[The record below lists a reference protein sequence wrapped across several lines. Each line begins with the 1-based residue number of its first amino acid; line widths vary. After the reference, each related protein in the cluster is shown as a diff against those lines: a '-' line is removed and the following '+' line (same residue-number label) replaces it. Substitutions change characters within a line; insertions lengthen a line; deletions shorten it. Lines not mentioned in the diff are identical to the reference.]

1 MNLYQQFIAKSR
13 YARYLDK
20 EKRRE
25 HWPETVSRYFD
36 FMTEHL
42 KERCNYDLSTELRSE
57 LEQAV
62 LNLEVMP
69 SMRLMMA
76 AGPAVRRNHLCSY
89 NCSFIS
95 IEDPKAFDELLFC
108 LMCGTGVGF
117 SVERQNTNKL
127 PEVPEALFDSE
138 TTVVV
143 SDSKEGWAKGLR
155 QLIALL
161 YSGEIPKWDLHKVR
175 DAGSRLKTFGGRA
188 SGPRPLDDLFR
199 FVVGIFRQA
208 VGRKLTS
215 LECHDLCCKIAEV
228 VVVGGSRRC
237 LPAGTLVDTSR
248 GPVPV
253 EEVLPGDKVRSL
265 DGLMQEVQAVADT
278 GVLPVWELHTN
289 IGKFYSSEDHRW
301 AVMEDP
307 SKGTV
312 SFKTVSELEATDRLV
327 FIDSPVP
334 SNSEVP
340 DMPGFSYEKPKHS
353 TTCKE
358 VDMSSVS
365 VEDWAWFLGL
375 FHGDG
380 YVFLTENKGR
390 VMIAI
395 PYDMPLTK
403 LKVEKFFA
411 DLGLNSFVR
420 TDEVKDRCWK
430 ITTCSKQL
438 ALYLSQFKKP
448 KQDIHI
454 PDFVKAAPV
463 EIKAAYLAGVFD
475 SDGSAKSCR
484 KGRKSFRLVSTV
496 YKSFVDQ
503 IKALAASLGIPCAY
517 NCIDRSRLGWKD
529 IYNLQVCGPDYKDKM
544 ASLLAPY
551 SEKVNNDYN
560 YCESK
565 RDWFSLPLPLSRK
578 LAQSEVNLGSTTS
591 WNKLKG
597 FSGAVH
603 QVPVTLYG
611 VKFSH
616 HERCYDLQVAN
627 SECFTVSGLLTHNSA
642 LISLSNL
649 SDERMR
655 KAKSGEWWNSSPER
669 SLANNSAVYT
679 ERPEVGVFMKEW
691 LSLYESKSG
700 ERGIFNR
707 KAAEKQAERTGRRKP
722 NVGFGTNPCQ
732 PGWATVLTPEGI
744 RRLDEVSEGSLIWSG
759 KQWTRIAAK
768 WSTGVKPVYDYVTG
782 WGRFTGTSNHRVVQ
796 FGEKIEVR
804 DAVCIDPSP
813 DPRFMCAEFP
823 TQNPITDVVYL
834 GDHEVFDLTVEA
846 EEHTYWTG
854 GLLVS
859 NCGEVVLRSQGLC
872 NLTEVVCRP
881 EDTELELTRKAR
893 LASILGTF
901 QSTLTYFPYV
911 RKGWTQ
917 NAEEERLLGVSLT
930 GICDCEILNNPNDEG
945 LPLRLRMIKDHV
957 VHVNQEMADKLG
969 INQSVATTV
978 VKPSG
983 TVSQLVQSSS
993 GIHPAHA
1000 RYYIRRVR
1008 NDNKD
1013 PLTQLLKDSGVPNE
1027 PCVLRGDTTTVFS
1040 FPMKTPQE
1048 TLLRKDLSALDH
1060 FKLWLIYK
1068 QNYTEHNPSI
1078 TISVREHEWPQVGA
1092 EVWKNFDEVLGVS
1105 FLPYNDKDHIYKQAP
1120 YEEISEE
1127 KYNEMASLMPYS
1139 IDWDSLVEEDDNV
1152 EGVQTLACT
1161 GGFCEI

>member
-25 HWPETVSRYFD
+25 HWPETVTRYFD

-42 KERCNYDLSTELRSE
+42 KERCDYDLSTELRSE

-69 SMRLMMA
+69 SMRALMT
-76 AGPAVRRNHLCSY
+76 AGPALKRTNMAGFNCLGGSTLVTTKEKGSVPISEVVGPVTLLCSDGDWHSAVVNSFGRQETVILKLSMNSRSLEIPVTLDHRWY
-89 NCSFIS
+89 LQDGRILKTRELKRGDKIPFVKPPKQITDEDDYAKGILHGVVFGDGCGIHSVNRSLGYQLRLCSDSRDLLPLLESQASSINYPPSMGGDPVLFFRDGFAKTTPLKELPYEHESDSYLIGFIRGWFAADGSVLGNGQIRITSQRTHLEWLQGVGPRVGFYSQSSIQSCSEETNFGKRKQDTCNLLLDKLCFTKEDFLMPTKAARFKPQIRCEYCVKELDISRPFVEEVFCATVPGVNNFVISQGLLTGNCSFLS
-95 IEDPKAFDELLFC
+95 IDDLKAFDELLFC

-175 DAGSRLKTFGGRA
+175 EAGSRLKTFGGRA

-199 FVVGIFRQA
+199 FVVGIFKQA

-228 VVVGGSRRC
+228 VVVGGSRR
-237 LPAGTLVDTSR
+237 
-248 GPVPV
+248 
-253 EEVLPGDKVRSL
+253 
-265 DGLMQEVQAVADT
+265 
-278 GVLPVWELHTN
+278 
-289 IGKFYSSEDHRW
+289 
-301 AVMEDP
+301 
-307 SKGTV
+307 
-312 SFKTVSELEATDRLV
+312 
-327 FIDSPVP
+327 
-334 SNSEVP
+334 
-340 DMPGFSYEKPKHS
+340 
-353 TTCKE
+353 
-358 VDMSSVS
+358 
-365 VEDWAWFLGL
+365 
-375 FHGDG
+375 
-380 YVFLTENKGR
+380 
-390 VMIAI
+390 
-395 PYDMPLTK
+395 
-403 LKVEKFFA
+403 
-411 DLGLNSFVR
+411 
-420 TDEVKDRCWK
+420 
-430 ITTCSKQL
+430 
-438 ALYLSQFKKP
+438 
-448 KQDIHI
+448 
-454 PDFVKAAPV
+454 
-463 EIKAAYLAGVFD
+463 
-475 SDGSAKSCR
+475 
-484 KGRKSFRLVSTV
+484 
-496 YKSFVDQ
+496 
-503 IKALAASLGIPCAY
+503 
-517 NCIDRSRLGWKD
+517 
-529 IYNLQVCGPDYKDKM
+529 
-544 ASLLAPY
+544 
-551 SEKVNNDYN
+551 
-560 YCESK
+560 
-565 RDWFSLPLPLSRK
+565 
-578 LAQSEVNLGSTTS
+578 
-591 WNKLKG
+591 
-597 FSGAVH
+597 
-603 QVPVTLYG
+603 
-611 VKFSH
+611 
-616 HERCYDLQVAN
+616 
-627 SECFTVSGLLTHNSA
+627 SA

-707 KAAEKQAERTGRRKP
+707 KAAEKQAERTGRRKAYK
-722 NVGFGTNPCQ
+722 GFGTNPCQ

-744 RRLDEVSEGSLIWSG
+744 RRLDDVGEGSVIWSG
-759 KQWTRIAAK
+759 QQWTRIAAK
-768 WSTGVKPVYDYVTG
+768 WSTGVKPVFDYVTG

-796 FGEKIEVR
+796 FGEKVEVK

-813 DPRFMCAEFP
+813 DPRFLIAELP
-823 TQNPITDVVYL
+823 IRNPITDVVYL

-881 EDTELELTRKAR
+881 EDTELDLIRKAR
-893 LASILGTF
+893 LAAILGTF

-911 RKGWTQ
+911 RKGWVV

-930 GICDCEILNNPNDEG
+930 GICDCGLLNDPDDKD
-945 LPLRLRMIKDHV
+945 LPGRLSWLKDHI

-969 INQSVATTV
+969 INPSVATTV

-1013 PLTQLLKDSGVPNE
+1013 PLTQLLKDAGVPNE

-1040 FPMKTPQE
+1040 FPMKTPPE

-1078 TISVREHEWPQVGA
+1078 TISVRESEWPQVGA

-1120 YEEISEE
+1120 YEEISEQ
-1127 KYNEMASLMPYS
+1127 KYEEMASLMPKS